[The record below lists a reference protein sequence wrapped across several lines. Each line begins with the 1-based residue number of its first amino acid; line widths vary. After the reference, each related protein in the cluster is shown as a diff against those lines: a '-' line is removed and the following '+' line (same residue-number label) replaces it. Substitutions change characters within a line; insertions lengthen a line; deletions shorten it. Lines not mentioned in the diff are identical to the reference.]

1 LSPLERANLSQNPIE
16 STHFTDPTTT
26 LISTRLHSIYAHKSL
41 QQFPLTFLAGGA
53 MTGDRTLL
61 DPGKP
66 PDWGNAAENGLASNE
81 QLAELPLYCRN
92 KQRS

>member
-1 LSPLERANLSQNPIE
+1 
-16 STHFTDPTTT
+16 
-26 LISTRLHSIYAHKSL
+26 
-41 QQFPLTFLAGGA
+41 

-66 PDWGNAAENGLASNE
+66 PDGGNAAENGLASNE

-92 KQRS
+92 KRGS